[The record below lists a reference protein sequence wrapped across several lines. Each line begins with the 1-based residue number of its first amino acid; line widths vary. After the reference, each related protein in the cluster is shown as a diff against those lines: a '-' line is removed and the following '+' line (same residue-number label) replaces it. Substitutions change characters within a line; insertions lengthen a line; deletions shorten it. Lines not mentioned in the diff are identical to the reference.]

1 MTRVERQ
8 SLWTAIAR
16 GLPPNEK
23 ATLHERLRASELLGK
38 SQADFVEVRV
48 APVVTD
54 PQSSEED
61 LVKQSTRSSA
71 PCRSGRRCRMP
82 RQIASRNVEEPAGQ
96 V

>member
-1 MTRVERQ
+1 MPAGP
-8 SLWTAIAR
+8 AIAR
-16 GLPPNEK
+16 GLPPYEK

-61 LVKQSTRSSA
+61 LVKQINTIIGTLQERKA
-71 PCRSGRRCRMP
+71 LQDAEADRLAKR
-82 RQIASRNVEEPAGQ
+82 
-96 V
+96 